1 LATAH
6 VSVQKCKLAS
16 TTFCESSKYLQ
27 RISFFPKTFN
37 ILLIFLENGQ
47 NDLFKVLC
55 KSLVFF
61 SPPKTSQTVSSS
73 DFFFFLEALYTFRK
87 RIEKVLTIGIAFF
100 VA

>member
-55 KSLVFF
+55 KVLFF
-61 SPPKTSQTVSSS
+61 FTLLKPVKLSVQVI
-73 DFFFFLEALYTFRK
+73 FFFFLEALYTF
-87 RIEKVLTIGIAFF
+87 EKELKKY
-100 VA
+100 